1 MRARRNILLTVAL
14 GSTMLISACESG
26 SSAGSPSTTSA
37 APVTTARVATTVA
50 TLPPTTTSTT
60 TTTVAPTE
68 PPTTTTV
75 APTEPPTTTTTLPP
89 VLPVDPPIQ
98 PVNQHDGEETKRIQA
113 RLLEL
118 GFWVAGVDGDYGLT
132 TRQAVMAFQ
141 KYVGIEADGSVGP
154 ITADFLTQITERV
167 KPTRP
172 VEGDKVE
179 VDKDK
184 QLLFIIY
191 GGQVVWALNT
201 STGSGQY
208 YVEQNQKDPT
218 KYESGRSITRNGD
231 FDVYREREE
240 GWWEGDL
247 GKIYRPKYVSGG
259 IAIHGSNSI
268 PNYPASHGCI
278 RVSVPAMDMIWASGL
293 VPKGFPV
300 SVFGNDPE
308 PKGPKPSVPV
318 ATTTIPPEVPPPSV
332 APDPT
337 EPPETPA
344 PETPAPETPA
354 PETPAPETPAPET
367 PAPQTPAP
375 ETPAPAETPAP

>member
-1 MRARRNILLTVAL
+1 MRARRNILLTVAV
-14 GSTMLISACESG
+14 GFTMVLAACESG
-26 SSAGSPSTTSA
+26 SSADSPTTTSA
-37 APVTTARVATTVA
+37 APVTTVPVA
-50 TLPPTTTSTT
+50 TLPPTTPAPTTAVT
-60 TTTVAPTE
+60 TTTVAATE

-75 APTEPPTTTTTLPP
+75 PPTEPPTTTTTLPP
-89 VLPVDPPIQ
+89 VLVADPPIQ
-98 PVNQHDGEETKRIQA
+98 PVNQSDGEETSRIQA

-118 GFWVAGVDGDYGLT
+118 GFWVAGVDGDYGLS

-154 ITADFLTQITERV
+154 ITADFLTQITERA

-184 QLLFIIY
+184 QLLFIVY
-191 GGQVVWALNT
+191 DGQLVWALNA

-218 KYESGRSITRNGD
+218 KYESGRSVTRNGD
-231 FDVYREREE
+231 FDVYRERAE

-247 GKIYRPKYVSGG
+247 GKIYRPKYISGG

-278 RVSVPAMDMIWASGL
+278 RVSVPAMDMIWESGL

-332 APDPT
+332 APEPT
-337 EPPETPA
+337 EAPEAPVETPA
-344 PETPAPETPA
+344 PETTLAPPVDTTQAPVETP
-354 PETPAPETPAPET
+354 P
-367 PAPQTPAP
+367 
-375 ETPAPAETPAP
+375 PAETPAP

>member
-1 MRARRNILLTVAL
+1 MRARRNILLAVAVGFTTVLA
-14 GSTMLISACESG
+14 ACESG
-26 SSAGSPSTTSA
+26 SSANSPTTTSG
-37 APVTTARVATTVA
+37 APVTTVPVVTS
-50 TLPPTTTSTT
+50 PPTTLAPATTATT
-60 TTTVAPTE
+60 TTTTAVAPTE

-75 APTEPPTTTTTLPP
+75 PPTEPPTTTTTLPP
-89 VLPVDPPIQ
+89 VLVADPPIQ
-98 PVNQHDGEETKRIQA
+98 PVNQSDGEETKRIQA

-118 GFWVAGVDGDYGLT
+118 GFWVSGVDGDYGLT

-154 ITADFLTQITERV
+154 ITADFLTQVTERAR
-167 KPTRP
+167 PTRP

-184 QLLFIIY
+184 QLLFIVY
-191 GGQVVWALNT
+191 GGQVVWALNA

-218 KYESGRSITRNGD
+218 KYESGRSVTRNGD
-231 FDVYREREE
+231 FDVYRERAE

-278 RVSVPAMDMIWASGL
+278 RVSVPAMDMIWESGL

-308 PKGPKPSVPV
+308 PKGPKPTVPV

-332 APDPT
+332 APEPT
-337 EPPETPA
+337 EAPEAPVETPA
-344 PETPAPETPA
+344 PDTTPAPAPDTTPAPE
-354 PETPAPETPAPET
+354 
-367 PAPQTPAP
+367 QTPAP
-375 ETPAPAETPAP
+375 AAEAPAGP

>member
-1 MRARRNILLTVAL
+1 MRARRNILLTVAM
-14 GSTMLISACESG
+14 GCTMVLAACASG
-26 SSAGSPSTTSA
+26 SSADSPSTTSA
-37 APVTTARVATTVA
+37 ALVTTVPVVTAPAT
-50 TLPPTTTSTT
+50 TLPPATAATTTTTT

-75 APTEPPTTTTTLPP
+75 PPTEPPTTTTTLPP
-89 VLPVDPPIQ
+89 VLVADPPIQ
-98 PVNQHDGEETKRIQA
+98 PVNQGDGEETKRIQA
-113 RLLEL
+113 RLMEL
-118 GFWVAGVDGDYGLT
+118 GFWVSGVDGDYGLT

-154 ITADFLTQITERV
+154 ITADFLTQVTERA

-184 QLLFIIY
+184 QLLFIVY
-191 GGQVVWALNT
+191 GGQVVWTLNA

-218 KYESGRSITRNGD
+218 KYESGRSVTRNGD
-231 FDVYREREE
+231 FDVYRERAE

-247 GKIYRPKYVSGG
+247 GKIYRPKYISGG

-278 RVSVPAMDMIWASGL
+278 RVSVPAMDMIWESGL

-308 PKGPKPSVPV
+308 PKGPKPTVPV

-332 APDPT
+332 APEPT
-337 EPPETPA
+337 EAPEAPAQTPA
-344 PETPAPETPA
+344 PETPAPETTPPA
-354 PETPAPETPAPET
+354 
-367 PAPQTPAP
+367 TPAP
-375 ETPAPAETPAP
+375 ETPAPAPTEPPAP